1 MKEKIKILFF
11 GSGEFPLE
19 TFQKLCSLDDIEVV
33 GLVTSKDKPMF
44 KNHKVKSL
52 FEVADENNIPTLVI
66 GSTFT
71 DEDIEWIQNHK
82 AQFNVVISFKKLPQ
96 EVVDSASYS
105 FNVHASL
112 LPYFRGAAPINHAI
126 RLGCK
131 QTGLSAFI
139 LSDKIDCGQIIT
151 NRVVGIEDD
160 DNFETLFNKLADEC
174 VDFTEDVI
182 HRLFEDRFSLT
193 AQVNYADNI
202 SGDARKWFKAP
213 KIDNRYTMGWM
224 YDLTPNEIRNLYR
237 SIYPN
242 DGLYMRMVFDDKDKI
257 PKEFEFKIWDFEIR
271 YVEPNLIS
279 YDEYNKENVNDNDEN
294 LEYKTDGKTYLAITI
309 LQSNNDY
316 LYIKEIQMSGKKRM
330 DIESFLRGFAR
341 YFDEYHYVSVSVY
354 DNKND

>member
-52 FEVADENNIPTLVI
+52 YEVAKENNIPTLVI
-66 GSTFT
+66 GCAFT
-71 DEDIEWIQNHK
+71 DKDVEWIRNHK
-82 AQFNVVISFKKLPQ
+82 AQFNVVTSFKKLPQ
-96 EVVDSASYS
+96 EVIDSAQYS
-105 FNVHASL
+105 FNVHASI

-139 LSDKIDCGQIIT
+139 LSDKIDCGEIIT
-151 NRVVGIEDD
+151 NCVVGIKDD
-160 DNFETLFNKLADEC
+160 DNFETLFNKLAHEC

-182 HRLFEDRFSLT
+182 HRLFEGMFSLT
-193 AQVNYADNI
+193 TQVNYADNI
-202 SGDARKWFKAP
+202 SNDTRKWFKAP

-224 YDLTPNEIRNLYR
+224 YNLTPNEIRNLYR
-237 SIYPN
+237 SVYPN
-242 DGLYMRMVFDDKDKI
+242 DGLYMRMIFDDKDKI
-257 PKEFEFKIWDFEIR
+257 PKEFEFKIWEFDIKH
-271 YVEPNLIS
+271 VESSLIL
-279 YDEYNKENVNDNDEN
+279 NDDWV
-294 LEYKTDGKTYLAITI
+294 YKTDGRTYLAISI
-309 LQSNNDY
+309 LQSDNDY
-316 LYIKEIQMSGKKRM
+316 LYIKEIQLSGKKRM

-341 YFDEYHYVSVSVY
+341 YFDEYYYISVY
-354 DNKND
+354 DNKID

>member
-19 TFQKLCSLDDIEVV
+19 TFQKLCSSDDIEVV
-33 GLVTSKDKPMF
+33 GLVTSKDKSMF

-52 FEVADENNIPTLVI
+52 FEVVEENNIPSLVI
-66 GSTFT
+66 GSTFS
-71 DEDIEWIQNHK
+71 DEDIEWIRNHS

-96 EVVDSASYS
+96 EVIDSAQYS

-131 QTGLSAFI
+131 QTGLTAFM

-151 NRVVGIEDD
+151 NCVVDIEDD
-160 DNFETLFNKLADEC
+160 DNFETLFNKLAREC

-182 HRLFEDRFSLT
+182 HRLFEGRFSLT
-193 AQVNYADNI
+193 AQVNYADNRMI
-202 SGDARKWFKAP
+202 GYARKWLKAP

-224 YDLTPNEIRNLYR
+224 DDLTPNEIRNLYR

-242 DGLYMRMVFDDKDKI
+242 DGLYMRIVFDDKDKI
-257 PKEFEFKIWDFEIR
+257 PKEFEFKIWDFEIKH
-271 YVEPNLIS
+271 VEPNLIH
-279 YDEYNKENVNDNDEN
+279 YDNESENNDEN
-294 LEYKTDGKTYLAITI
+294 WAYKTDGRTYLAIPI
-309 LQSNNDY
+309 LQSDNDY

-330 DIESFLRGFAR
+330 DIETFLRGFAR
-341 YFDEYHYVSVSVY
+341 YFDEYHYVSVY
-354 DNKND
+354 DNKID

>member
-19 TFQKLCSLDDIEVV
+19 TFQKLCSSCDIEVV

-52 FEVADENNIPTLVI
+52 YEVAEENNIPTLVI

-71 DEDIEWIQNHK
+71 DEDIEWVRKHR

-96 EVVDSASYS
+96 EVIDSAQYS
-105 FNVHASL
+105 FNVHASI

-131 QTGLSAFI
+131 QTGLTAFM
-139 LSDKIDCGQIIT
+139 LFDKIDCGQIIT
-151 NRVVGIEDD
+151 NCVVDIEDD
-160 DNFETLFNKLADEC
+160 DNFETLFNKLAHEC
-174 VDFTEDVI
+174 VDFTVDVI
-182 HRLFEDRFSLT
+182 HKLFEGRFSLT
-193 AQVNYADNI
+193 AQVNYVDNM
-202 SGDARKWFKAP
+202 SADARKWFKAP
-213 KIDNRYTMGWM
+213 KIDNRYATRWM

-242 DGLYMRMVFDDKDKI
+242 DGLYLRMDFDDDEI
-257 PKEFEFKIWDFEIR
+257 RKEFEFKIWDFEIKH
-271 YVEPNLIS
+271 VEPNFIF
-279 YDEYNKENVNDNDEN
+279 NDNW
-294 LEYKTDGKTYLAITI
+294 EYKTDGRTYLAISI
-309 LQSNNDY
+309 LQSYNDY

-330 DIESFLRGFAR
+330 DIETFLRGYGR
-341 YFDEYHYVSVSVY
+341 YFDEYRYVSVY
-354 DNKND
+354 DNKIEIK

>member
-1 MKEKIKILFF
+1 MREKIKILFF

-52 FEVADENNIPTLVI
+52 FEVAEENNIPTLVI
-66 GSTFT
+66 GSTFS
-71 DEDIEWIQNHK
+71 DEDIEWVRKHR

-96 EVVDSASYS
+96 EVIDSAQYS
-105 FNVHASL
+105 FNVHASI

-131 QTGLSAFI
+131 QSGLTAFM

-151 NRVVGIEDD
+151 NCVVDIEDD
-160 DNFETLFNKLADEC
+160 DNFETLFNKLAHEC

-182 HRLFEDRFSLT
+182 HRLFEGRFSLT
-193 AQVNYADNI
+193 TQVNYADNM
-202 SGDARKWFKAP
+202 SDDAREWFKAP
-213 KIDNRYTMGWM
+213 KIDSRYTTGWM

-237 SIYPN
+237 SVYPN
-242 DGLYMRMVFDDKDKI
+242 DGLYLWMSFDDDDNTH
-257 PKEFEFKIWDFEIR
+257 KEFEFKIWDFEIKH
-271 YVEPNLIS
+271 VEPNLIH
-279 YDEYNKENVNDNDEN
+279 YDNESENKDEN
-294 LEYKTDGKTYLAITI
+294 WAYKSDGKTYLAIPI
-309 LQSNNDY
+309 RRSDNDY

-330 DIESFLRGFAR
+330 DIKTFLRGFAH
-341 YFDEYHYVSVSVY
+341 YFDEYSYVRI
-354 DNKND
+354 